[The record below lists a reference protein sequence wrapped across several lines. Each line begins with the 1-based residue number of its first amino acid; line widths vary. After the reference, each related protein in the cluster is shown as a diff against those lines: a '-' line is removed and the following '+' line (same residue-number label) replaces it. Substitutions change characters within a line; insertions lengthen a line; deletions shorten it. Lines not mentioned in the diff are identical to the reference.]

1 MGISF
6 LHSNRSMKHN
16 IPFIFS
22 NALIKSLAHEQ
33 ETMTLNPDTPI
44 PEMTDS
50 HGDVEEYRPVTFAVD
65 PQTIPVFLSCDELN
79 LHGHRGCCGW

>member
-1 MGISF
+1 MVISF

-44 PEMTDS
+44 TEMTDS
-50 HGDVEEYRPVTFAVD
+50 R
-65 PQTIPVFLSCDELN
+65 
-79 LHGHRGCCGW
+79 R